1 MMLLR
6 LALRNLL
13 RNVRRTVALV
23 FTVAMGTGSLFV
35 FHGFNN
41 GIMNQYRDNT
51 IHARFGHG
59 QIQTQGYSER
69 VYERPWEHWIENPQV
84 LRGELLELPGV
95 LQVFPRVEFPVLLS
109 SGRITV
115 SGKGQGVDGPE
126 EYKFFNT
133 LNFVAGSN
141 LSNEPDGIVLGVGM
155 ARGLG
160 TGVGDPVTVLVRGAS
175 GEMNRAVLRV
185 TGIFHTGQKEFD
197 DSVFRIPLKMAS
209 RLLETDRVESVALG
223 LATVEDFPAVAAFI
237 HAHHPELEAIPFS
250 VLDEVYY
257 QHSVDWLDAQF
268 GVIQFIIVAIVVL
281 GIFNTVS
288 TGILERKQ
296 EIGTLRAN
304 GESRFDIL
312 RLLGLE
318 GLALGIIGAV
328 LGIALV
334 MCLDATVLSNGI
346 RMPPAPGITRQ
357 FLVTLELT
365 PQMAVT
371 TAALGVSSALVATLV
386 AGLRVTR
393 MGIAE
398 ALRAW

>member
-1 MMLLR
+1 MLLR

-23 FTVAMGTGSLFV
+23 LTVAMGTGSLFV

-59 QIQTQGYSER
+59 QIQTRGYGGR
-69 VYERPWEHWIENPQV
+69 VYERPWEHWIEHPQA
-84 LRGELLELPGV
+84 LRGELLALPGV
-95 LQVFPRVEFPVLLS
+95 LQVFPRVEFPALLS

-115 SGKGQGVDGPE
+115 SGRGQGVDGPE
-126 EYKFFNT
+126 ESRFFNT
-133 LNFVAGSN
+133 LNFVAGRN
-141 LSNEPDGIVLGVGM
+141 LSNEPDGIVLGVGI

-160 TGVGDPVTVLVRGAS
+160 TGVGDPVTVLVRGAR
-175 GEMNRAVLRV
+175 GEMNRTVLKV
-185 TGIFHTGQKEFD
+185 TGIFHTGLKEFD
-197 DSVFRIPLKMAS
+197 DSVFRIPLKVALG
-209 RLLETDRVESVALG
+209 LLETDRVESIALG
-223 LATVEDFPAVAAFI
+223 LASVEDFPAVAAFI
-237 HAHHPELEAIPFS
+237 GARHPDLEAIPFS

-268 GVIQFIIVAIVVL
+268 GVIQLIIVAIVVL

-304 GESRFDIL
+304 GESRYDIL

-318 GLALGIIGAV
+318 GLALGLLGAG

-334 MCLDATVLSNGI
+334 MGLDATVLSHGI
-346 RMPPAPGITRQ
+346 LMPPAPGITRQ
-357 FLVTLELT
+357 FLVKLELT
-365 PQMAVT
+365 PMMAAT
-371 TAALGVSSALVATLV
+371 TAALGISAALVATLM
-386 AGLRVTR
+386 ASLRVTR
-393 MGIAE
+393 TGIAE

>member
-1 MMLLR
+1 MLLR

-23 FTVAMGTGSLFV
+23 LTVAIGTGSLFV

-51 IHARFGHG
+51 VHARFGHG
-59 QIQTQGYSER
+59 RIQTLGYGDR
-69 VYERPWEHWIENPQV
+69 VYERPWKHWIEQPQV
-84 LRGELLELPGV
+84 LRSELLAIPGV
-95 LQVFPRVEFPVLLS
+95 RQVFPRVEFPALLS
-109 SGRITV
+109 NGRVTV

-126 EYKFFNT
+126 EFQFFNT

-141 LSNEPDGIVLGVGM
+141 LSSEPDGIVLGLGM

-160 TGVGDPVTVLVRGAS
+160 IGVGEPVTVLVRGAQ
-175 GEMNRAVLRV
+175 GKMKRAVLKV
-185 TGIFHTGQKEFD
+185 TGIFHTGLQEFD
-197 DSVFRIPLKMAS
+197 DSVFRIPLKVAS
-209 RLLETDRVESVALG
+209 GLLETDRVESIALG
-223 LATVEDFPAVAAFI
+223 LASVGDFPAVDDFI
-237 HAHHPELEAIPFS
+237 RSHHPELEAIPFS

-268 GVIQFIIVAIVVL
+268 GVIQLIIVAIVVL

-304 GESRFDIL
+304 GESRYDIL

-318 GLALGIIGAV
+318 GLALGVLGAV

-334 MCLDATVLSNGI
+334 IGLNATVLSHGI
-346 RMPPAPGITRQ
+346 LMPPAPGITRQ
-357 FLVTLELT
+357 FLVNLELT
-365 PQMAVT
+365 PLMAAT
-371 TAALGVSSALVATLV
+371 TAALGVSAALVATLV
-386 AGLRVTR
+386 AGMRVIR

>member
-1 MMLLR
+1 MLLQ

-23 FTVAMGTGSLFV
+23 LTVAMGTGSLFV

-51 IHARFGHG
+51 VHARYGYG
-59 QIQTQGYSER
+59 QIQTRGYGER
-69 VYERPWEHWIENPQV
+69 VYERPWEHWIEHPQA
-84 LRGELLELPGV
+84 LRSELLALPGV
-95 LQVFPRVEFPVLLS
+95 RQVFPRVEFPALLS
-109 SGRITV
+109 SARVTV
-115 SGKGQGVDGPE
+115 SGKGQGVDAPE
-126 EYKFFNT
+126 EYKFFTT

-141 LSNEPDGIVLGVGM
+141 LSGEPDGIVLGIGM

-160 TGVGDPVTVLVRGAS
+160 IAVGDPVTVLVRGAR
-175 GEMNRAVLRV
+175 GEMNRAVLKL
-185 TGIFHTGQKEFD
+185 TGVFHTGLKEFD
-197 DSVFRIPLKMAS
+197 DSVFRIPLKVAS
-209 RLLETDRVESVALG
+209 GLLETERVESIALG
-223 LATVEDFPAVAAFI
+223 LASAADFPAVAAFI
-237 HAHHPELEAIPFS
+237 QSRHPELEAIPFS
-250 VLDEVYY
+250 VLDAVYY

-268 GVIQFIIVAIVVL
+268 GVIQLIIVVIVVL

-288 TGILERKQ
+288 TAILERKQ

-304 GESRFDIL
+304 GESRYDIL
-312 RLLGLE
+312 RLLGFE
-318 GLALGIIGAV
+318 GLALGVLGAL

-334 MCLDATVLSNGI
+334 TGLDATVLSRGI
-346 RMPPAPGITRQ
+346 LMPPAPGITRQ
-357 FLVTLELT
+357 FLVNLELT
-365 PQMAVT
+365 PLMAVT
-371 TAALGVSSALVATLV
+371 TAALGIGAALVATLA

>member
-1 MMLLR
+1 MLVR

-23 FTVAMGTGSLFV
+23 VTVAMGTGSLFV

-59 QIQTQGYSER
+59 QIQTAGYGGR
-69 VYERPWEHWIENPQV
+69 VYERPWEHWIEHPQA
-84 LRGELLELPGV
+84 LRDELLALPWV
-95 LQVFPRVEFPVLLS
+95 RQVFPRVEFPALLS

-141 LSNEPDGIVLGVGM
+141 LTSEPKGIVLGVGM

-160 TGVGDPVTVLVRGAS
+160 TGVGDAVTVLVRGAR
-175 GEMNRAVLRV
+175 GEMNRAVLKV
-185 TGIFHTGQKEFD
+185 TGIFHTGLKEFD
-197 DSVFRIPLKMAS
+197 DNVFRIPLKVAS
-209 RLLETDRVESVALG
+209 GLLQTDRVESVALG
-223 LATVEDFPAVAAFI
+223 LASAEDFPAVDAFI
-237 HAHHPELEAIPFS
+237 RSQHPELEAIPFA

-268 GVIQFIIVAIVVL
+268 GVIQLIIITIVVL

-304 GESRFDIL
+304 GESRYDIL

-318 GLALGIIGAV
+318 GLTLGVLGAV

-334 MCLDATVLSNGI
+334 VALDATVLSRGI
-346 RMPPAPGITRQ
+346 LMPPAPGITRQ
-357 FLVTLELT
+357 FLVMLEFT
-365 PQMAVT
+365 PLMAAT
-371 TAALGVSSALVATLV
+371 TAALGISAALAATLV
-386 AGLRVTR
+386 AGMRVTR
-393 MGIAE
+393 LGIAE

>member
-13 RNVRRTVALV
+13 RNVRRTLALV

-59 QIQTQGYSER
+59 QIQTRGYGER

-84 LRGELLELPGV
+84 LRSELLELPGV
-95 LQVFPRVEFPVLLS
+95 LQVFPRVEFPALLS

-126 EYKFFNT
+126 ENKFFNT

-141 LSNEPDGIVLGVGM
+141 LSSEPDGIVLGVGM

-160 TGVGDPVTVLVRGAS
+160 TAVGDPVTVLVRGS
-175 GEMNRAVLRV
+175 RGEMNRAVLRV

-197 DSVFRIPLKMAS
+197 DSVFRIPLKVAS

-237 HAHHPELEAIPFS
+237 SAHHPELEAIPFS

-304 GESRFDIL
+304 GDSRFDIL

-334 MCLDATVLSNGI
+334 MGLDATVLSNGI
-346 RMPPAPGITRQ
+346 LMPPAPGITRQ
-357 FLVTLELT
+357 FLVMLELT

>member
-1 MMLLR
+1 MLLR

-23 FTVAMGTGSLFV
+23 LTVAMGTGSLFL

-51 IHARFGHG
+51 IHARFGYG
-59 QIQTQGYSER
+59 QIQTRGYGER
-69 VYERPWEHWIENPQV
+69 VYERPWEHWIEHPQA
-84 LRGELLELPGV
+84 LRSELLALPGV
-95 LQVFPRVEFPVLLS
+95 RQVFPRVEFPALLT

-141 LSNEPDGIVLGVGM
+141 LSSEPEGIVLGIGM
-155 ARGLG
+155 AHGLG
-160 TGVGDPVTVLVRGAS
+160 TGVGDPVTVLVRGAR

-185 TGIFHTGQKEFD
+185 TGVFHTGLKEFD
-197 DSVFRIPLKMAS
+197 DSVFRIPLKVAS
-209 RLLETDRVESVALG
+209 GLLETDRVESIALG
-223 LATVEDFPAVAAFI
+223 LAAVEDFPGVDDFI
-237 HAHHPELEAIPFS
+237 RTHHPELVAIPFS

-268 GVIQFIIVAIVVL
+268 GIIQLIIVAIVVL

-304 GESRFDIL
+304 GESRYDIL
-312 RLLGLE
+312 RMLGLE
-318 GLALGIIGAV
+318 GLTLGVLGAV

-334 MCLDATVLSNGI
+334 VGLDATILSHGI
-346 RMPPAPGITRQ
+346 LMPPAPGITRQ
-357 FLVTLELT
+357 FLVMLEFT
-365 PQMAVT
+365 PLMAAT
-371 TAALGVSSALVATLV
+371 TAALGISAALVATLV
-386 AGLRVTR
+386 AGMRVTR